1 VSDLDVPAEYA
12 EIMRPQVRADP
23 YQWYASRRSE
33 GPVQRLADG
42 VWIVLGYEAVIAAVR
57 DPLVFSSAEGMGGLM
72 TGKVGP
78 NRVDSKEAFGLDVR
92 GLRVLI
98 ASDPPDHTRLRR
110 LLSRAFTPRAVTV
123 LEPRLR
129 RICDSMV
136 DDLIEAGPRGDLVA
150 HLAYPFPVT
159 VIAELLGIPAGR
171 RDDFKRWSDAL
182 VGALI
187 GGWDLASAQQPIFEM
202 FGYLDEVVAERQARP
217 SDDLIGR
224 LVAAGRED
232 HDGDEPL
239 SPLEITMFA
248 ILLLVAGNETT
259 TNLVGN
265 AFAALAA
272 HPQQAKMLRADPAMV
287 PAVIEETLRYDGPVQ
302 ALFRGAT
309 KDTRLAGADIPAG
322 ATLMVCFAAANR
334 DPAHFADPDRFDPE
348 RDVHDH
354 LGFGH
359 GIHYCLGASLARLEA
374 RIIAES
380 LLQRTRTLQV
390 TGPPLRIDSLVL
402 RGFSSIPVHARAA

>member
-1 VSDLDVPAEYA
+1 MSDLDVPAGYA
-12 EIMRPQVRADP
+12 KIMRPQVRADP
-23 YQWYASRRSE
+23 YQWYARRRSE

-42 VWIVLGYEAVIAAVR
+42 VWIVLGYEAVMAAVR

-129 RICDSMV
+129 RICVSMV
-136 DDLIEAGPRGDLVA
+136 DDLIDAGPRGDLVA
-150 HLAYPFPVT
+150 QLAYPFPVT

-182 VGALI
+182 VGALS

-232 HDGDEPL
+232 HDDEPL

-272 HPQQAKMLRADPAMV
+272 HPQQAKRLRADPAMV

-309 KDTRLAGADIPAG
+309 KDTRLVGADIPAG
-322 ATLMVCFAAANR
+322 DTVMVCFAAANR
-334 DPAHFADPDRFDPE
+334 DPARFPDPDRFDPE

-374 RIIAES
+374 RIIAET
-380 LLQRTRTLQV
+380 LLQRTRTLDV
-390 TGPPLRIDSLVL
+390 TGPPTRIDSLVL